1 MKQLLLLAALT
12 GALLAQGLAG
22 TWQGTL
28 SPPNQNRE
36 IRVVMKITKDEK
48 GHQGTLFNID
58 QGGRM
63 NLGAITL
70 QGNTAKISVPGL
82 GAEYEGKLDSDEA
95 AINGTMTQGTTPMPL
110 LLKRATPATAWEIPP
125 PPAPPKPMAE
135 GTKLEFEVA
144 TIKPTPEGQQG
155 NGINVNGRQFR
166 TRNTSL
172 TQLLTFAFKLHRK
185 QVSGLP
191 GWAETEHFDI
201 QAPLPGEGAPNEVQ
215 LRTMM
220 QNLIKDR
227 FGLTYHKEKRELSV
241 YAINVGKGGP
251 TGIKMVKNDSQ
262 GTLPG
267 FGSQGPGGLRA
278 RNATMSDFASFLQFR
293 VLDRPVIDQSGVTD
307 RFDFQLNFKPDE
319 FQYPDAPA
327 GQRSAAPA
335 GGADARAD
343 LFTAFQE
350 QLGMK
355 LEATKAPAD
364 VMVIDKVAK
373 PSEN

>member
-1 MKQLLLLAALT
+1 MKQLLLLAALP
-12 GALLAQGLAG
+12 GALLAQGLDG

-36 IRVVMKITKDEK
+36 IRVVMKIAKNENA
-48 GHQGTLFNID
+48 HQGTLYNLE
-58 QGGRM
+58 QGGRV
-63 NLGAITL
+63 NLGAITV
-70 QGNTAKISVPGL
+70 QGNTVKIAVPGL
-82 GAEYEGKLDSDEA
+82 AADYEGKLDSDGYS
-95 AINGTMTQGTTPMPL
+95 ITGTLMQGTTPMPL

-125 PPAPPKPMAE
+125 PPAAPKPLAE

-172 TQLLTFAFKLHRK
+172 TQLVTFAFGLHRK
-185 QVSGLP
+185 QISGLP
-191 GWAETEHFDI
+191 GWAETDHFDI
-201 QAPLPGEGAPNEVQ
+201 EAPLPGEGAPNDVQ

-227 FGLTYHKEKRELSV
+227 FGLSYHKEKRELSV
-241 YAINVGKGGP
+241 YAVNIGKGGP
-251 TGIKMVKNDSQ
+251 TGIKMVKNDSK
-262 GTLPG
+262 GSLPG
-267 FGSQGPGGLRA
+267 FGSQGLGKMRA
-278 RNATMSDFASFLQFR
+278 RSATMADLASILQFR
-293 VLDRPVIDQSGVTD
+293 VLDRPVIDQSGITD
-307 RFDFQLNFKPDE
+307 RFDFVLEWTPDE
-319 FQYPDAPA
+319 FQFPA
-327 GQRSAAPA
+327 ATAAQRSGVPT
-335 GGADARAD
+335 GADARPD

-364 VMVIDKVAK
+364 VFVIDKVSK